1 MNCLIPECNN
11 LAERNGY
18 CASHNREQRRAETEA
33 LKPKKIYQIK
43 KQSDKRKV
51 EDKQYAKLRRE
62 YLQEHPE
69 CQIKLFGCTY
79 VATEIHHLESR
90 GIRLN
95 KVESWLSSCPEC
107 HRWLHDKLSAKEARD
122 LGLKK

>member
-1 MNCLIPECNN
+1 MICSCGKPSENRTTGLCASCSR
-11 LAERNGY
+11 AERK
-18 CASHNREQRRAETEA
+18 AETEA
-33 LKPKKIYQIK
+33 LKPKKIYTIK
-43 KQSDKRKV
+43 KVSDKRKV

-95 KVESWLSSCPEC
+95 KVESFLSSCPEC
-107 HRWLHDKLSAKEARD
+107 HRFLHDKLSAKEARD
-122 LGLKK
+122 LGFKK

>member
-1 MNCLIPECNN
+1 MICSYEYCTCI
-11 LAERNGY
+11 AERNGK
-18 CASHNREQRRAETEA
+18 CASHNRQERRAETDA
-33 LKPKKIYQIK
+33 LKQKKVYRIP

-62 YLQEHPE
+62 YLKEHPE

-107 HRWLHDKLSAKEARD
+107 HKFLHDKLSAKEARD